1 MIFGGSWGSTLGL
14 AYAQTY
20 PKVVIELILRGI
32 FLGCK
37 KEISYLC
44 QYGACE
50 VFPDKCEDYIKPIDE
65 DTKKRFY
72 ISILLILL
80 TDSDEELKQ
89 QAAKAWSIWDA
100 STSKLYVDEKSIARY
115 GEDNFS
121 LAFARI

>member
-1 MIFGGSWGSTLGL
+1 M
-14 AYAQTY
+14 
-20 PKVVIELILRGI
+20 IELILRGI

-37 KEISYLC
+37 KEISCLC

-50 VFPDKCEDYIKPIDE
+50 VFPNKCEYYIKPIDE
-65 DTKKRFY
+65 EQRKDFISVYYY
-72 ISILLILL
+72 ILI
-80 TDSDEELKQ
+80 DSDEKLKQ
-89 QAAKAWSIWDA
+89 QAVMAWSIWEA